1 MQYVLISMLVGALF
15 GGGIALAQTSAT
27 PAPSASPQKQPHFVA
42 RFDEQFKAADKD
54 GDSGLTREEAHSAGL
69 KRIVDN
75 FSRLDVNKDD
85 KVTREE
91 VRALLRARV
100 SI

>member
-15 GGGIALAQTSAT
+15 GGGMALAQTSAT
-27 PAPSASPQKQPHFVA
+27 PVSSSKQPHFVA
-42 RFDEQFKAADKD
+42 RFDEQFNVADKD
-54 GDSGLTREEAHSAGL
+54 GDGALTREEAQSAGL

-75 FSRLDVNKDD
+75 FGRLDVNKDD

-91 VRALLRARV
+91 IRALLRARV
-100 SI
+100 SS